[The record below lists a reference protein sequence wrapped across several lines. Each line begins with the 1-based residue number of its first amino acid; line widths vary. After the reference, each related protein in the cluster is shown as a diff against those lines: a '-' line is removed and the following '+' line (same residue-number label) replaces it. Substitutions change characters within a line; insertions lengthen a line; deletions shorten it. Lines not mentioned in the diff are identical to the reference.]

1 MRLSG
6 LVVAANLLI
15 SATLFAQHTSGTSVP
30 SASSA
35 SSSSPSSTSSSSA
48 SISHPSSASSSA
60 SSSSSSNS
68 GASHSSYSGG
78 SSSSSSGSS
87 ASSHGSG
94 SSSSI
99 DSHVSSSH
107 GSPGGSSS
115 ASSHNSGGSASHVAN
130 TGAPALHAS
139 EQTLRSSSERALRE
153 PNPEPNRKTPVGVG
167 KLNPPSSKLP
177 PSQANA
183 PPEKKSFFSR
193 LRHPFKPKPVKTAE
207 FKRPPPCRKEPCA
220 VCPPGASRNGKGA
233 CVAPVVAI
241 NQCQPGQTWNGGA
254 CIANATC
261 QPGTFWNGVSC
272 TVNASECVSYDS
284 RAALLANEL
293 RGIRDEMER
302 ACTQNPMGQRCR
314 ELTLQHDG
322 ALLRYRMLLNEAP
335 VRCRVTLPDPLSL

>member
-1 MRLSG
+1 MRLSS
-6 LVVAANLLI
+6 LVVAAILLV
-15 SATLFAQHTSGTSVP
+15 ATTLFGQHTSGTGGSSAG
-30 SASSA
+30 SASPSTSSN
-35 SSSSPSSTSSSSA
+35 SSSSSSSVSHESSSSSSASSTSSSNA
-48 SISHPSSASSSA
+48 
-60 SSSSSSNS
+60 
-68 GASHSSYSGG
+68 GASHSSSSVG
-78 SSSSSSGSS
+78 SSSTSSGSS

-220 VCPPGASRNGKGA
+220 VCPPGESRNGKGA
-233 CVAPVVAI
+233 CMAPVVAI
-241 NQCQPGQTWNGGA
+241 TQCQPGQTWNGGA

-293 RGIRDEMER
+293 RGIRDEMDR
-302 ACTQNPMGQRCR
+302 VCTQDPMGQRCR